1 MIPIDELSRICF
13 GSLIIMTGFC
23 YLITKYEIVEKIR
36 KYKIANITLTIF
48 NVCLSITSIYVISQ
62 KVFVGLLFAYLSAV
76 MWMIQYSK
84 NHSVWLRPMS
94 FTAGI
99 FLCSLLALLWFDSLP
114 FFDKI
119 FLVLKNSWNP
129 LQ

>member
-1 MIPIDELSRICF
+1 MPIDELARICF

-23 YLITKYEIVEKIR
+23 YLITKYEIIEKIR
-36 KYKIANITLTIF
+36 KYKITNIALTIF
-48 NVCLSITSIYVISQ
+48 NICLSIVSVYVISQ
-62 KVFVGLLFAYLSAV
+62 KVFVGLLFASLSLL
-76 MWMIQYSK
+76 MWLIQYNK
-84 NHSVWLRPMS
+84 NNSIWLRPVSM
-94 FTAGI
+94 TAGM
-99 FLCSLLALLWFDSLP
+99 FLLAIMMLWWFDSLP